1 MGDGNGFVPLVPV
14 EDLPP
19 DLRAQWEAT
28 PRAGLRDFQRL
39 MANAPEFF
47 RGFSELNGK
56 LRADNHLGPRTTEL
70 VRLAVAQ
77 TTRCKVC
84 MAGRSPAAIEAGLTE
99 ELVAEI
105 GADVARHM
113 TPAEHAAVTFASKF
127 ATDHLSISEADKA
140 ALRRHFDPEQVVEL
154 ALFIVL
160 CMVGRFTM
168 LVGLEEESCPAP
180 L

>member
-1 MGDGNGFVPLVPV
+1 MGEGNGFVPLVPV

-19 DLRAQWEAT
+19 DLRAQWDAT
-28 PRAGLRDFQRL
+28 SRAGLRDFQRL

-47 RGFSELNGK
+47 RGFSDLNGK

-70 VRLAVAQ
+70 VRLAVAR
-77 TTRCKVC
+77 TTRCQVC

-105 GADVARHM
+105 GVGAPRHM
-113 TPAEHAAVTFASKF
+113 TPADQAAVTFASKF
-127 ATDHLSISEADKA
+127 ATDHLSITQADKD

-154 ALFIVL
+154 ALFSVL

-168 LVGLEEESCPAP
+168 LVGLEEESCPV
-180 L
+180 